1 MKSGYIFRIYLTVA
15 LLAVAIILAALATFV
30 GGVGWDEFATNLAS
44 ELTAIALIVL
54 IVDWMLERNK
64 LREEAQR
71 IAWSM
76 LHDIDHAVWVWQGG
90 RREFHLDELMALLEM
105 VEDKDPIPPF
115 TQNLLANLGVRA
127 SDTLRLQS
135 RIFNIHKRLKQAMV
149 YLKSL
154 GQMREME
161 DLMPPSF
168 VVDALKSAITQLA
181 AVTGQGLHPG
191 DFGVARTFRDA
202 SPEAQR
208 ARYMGIEQDPF
219 MEGTRWPVAGVA
231 RRPRPADPRPPVRGA
246 APDEGSPADRT
257 TPRRGESRPEKG
269 DGNRDAEGTD
279 ETGPG
284 GSGRRED

>member
-15 LLAVAIILAALATFV
+15 LLAVALILAALALFV
-30 GGVGWDEFATNLAS
+30 GGVGWDEFATNMAS

-90 RREFHLDELMALLEM
+90 RREFHLDELMALLDM
-105 VEDKDPIPPF
+105 VEDRDPIPPF

-135 RIFNIHKRLKQAMV
+135 RIFGIHKRLKQAMV

-181 AVTGQGLHPG
+181 GVTGQGLHPG
-191 DFGVARTFRDA
+191 EFGVARTFRDA

-231 RRPRPADPRPPVRGA
+231 RRPRPADPRAPVRGA
-246 APDEGSPADRT
+246 EPEARPGPDRGRTPPKDR
-257 TPRRGESRPEKG
+257 PKPGNEKP
-269 DGNRDAEGTD
+269 DAEGPD
-279 ETGPG
+279 ETGHG
-284 GSGRRED
+284 ESGRRED

>member
-1 MKSGYIFRIYLTVA
+1 MKSGYIFRIYLTAA
-15 LLAVAIILAALATFV
+15 LLAVALILAALATFV

-90 RREFHLDELMALLEM
+90 RREFHLDELMALLDM
-105 VEDKDPIPPF
+105 VEDKDAIPPY

-135 RIFNIHKRLKQAMV
+135 RIFGIHKRLKQAMV

-181 AVTGQGLHPG
+181 GVTGQGLHPG
-191 DFGVARTFRDA
+191 EFGVARTFRDA

-219 MEGTRWPVAGVA
+219 MEGARWPVAGVA
-231 RRPRPADPRPPVRGA
+231 RRPRPADPRAPVRVA
-246 APDEGSPADRT
+246 EPEISPAAE
-257 TPRRGESRPEKG
+257 RGRPSP
-269 DGNRDAEGTD
+269 GNRPKEGNVNPDADGVDESGDRESGTMKD
-279 ETGPG
+279 
-284 GSGRRED
+284 

>member
-1 MKSGYIFRIYLTVA
+1 MKSTYIYRVYLTA
-15 LLAVAIILAALATFV
+15 GLLALAVLLAIPGFLM
-30 GGVGWDEFATNLAS
+30 GEVGWAEFAADLAS
-44 ELTAIALIVL
+44 EVAGIALIVL

-90 RREFHLDELMALLEM
+90 RREFHLDELIALLDM
-105 VEDKDPIPPF
+105 VEDKDSIPPF

-135 RIFNIHKRLKQAMV
+135 RIFGIHKRLKQAMV

-168 VVDALKSAITQLA
+168 VVDALKSSITQLA

-191 DFGVARTFRDA
+191 EFGVARTFRDA

-231 RRPRPADPRPPVRGA
+231 RRPRSADPRPPVRGA
-246 APDEGSPADRT
+246 APDEVPAADRK
-257 TPRRGESRPEKG
+257 TPRRGKDRPEQG
-269 DGNRDAEGTD
+269 DGNPDAGGTD
-279 ETGPG
+279 ESGPG